1 MSKIVQLNN
10 RLRRIKHNL
19 PRRKDKTES
28 PLANLSDEDLNFVS
42 NFMDKLYVKYSPT
55 QIKNLDLTQEINKLF
70 TLEEYNRFVAIQKLM
85 YPT

>member
-19 PRRKDKTES
+19 PHKRDTTES
-28 PLANLSDEDLNFVS
+28 PLASLSDEDLDFVS